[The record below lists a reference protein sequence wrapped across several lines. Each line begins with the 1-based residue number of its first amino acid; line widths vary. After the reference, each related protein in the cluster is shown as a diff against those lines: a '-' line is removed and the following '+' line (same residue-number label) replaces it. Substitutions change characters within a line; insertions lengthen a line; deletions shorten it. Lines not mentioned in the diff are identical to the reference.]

1 MTEAQD
7 THQSARTRFTI
18 EAKGVRYV
26 YRRFGKE
33 ARANTIAPTRLA
45 YTASALCVVQFW
57 STLASVIACA
67 FVAEARRHAC
77 LRPCLES
84 SCET

>member
-1 MTEAQD
+1 MAETQE

-18 EAKGVRYV
+18 EAKGVRYA

-45 YTASALCVVQFW
+45 YTASALLRRAILVCPGAARV
-57 STLASVIACA
+57 SNSIKGRRPSVTA
-67 FVAEARRHAC
+67 
-77 LRPCLES
+77 
-84 SCET
+84 